1 MIYNPFKVGRLAVCG
16 LLALFIL
23 LKHHVHAIDQLDLI
37 LCGKKGNQYYVTS
50 TPFITKGA
58 YLYADLLI
66 KTIDGPWPVKANGV
80 AYTLEEYKLEV
91 VRKVILNSPQR
102 LRNEISNATPTKNHP
117 WTEIMDRMTNYPPVL
132 RIINDIRFSVFLCG
146 PEMLDSP
153 ILTKFI
159 ERTNRR
165 FGHNFNPFS
174 DKIITAALKMHG
186 VKESTVQK
194 KLALSE
200 HKSLPKEQD
209 ARGIHSAPAPQE
221 PVQPKEAAPEA
232 ESKPAA
238 YQKPSLILNE
248 SEFDEFKDEKSFESD
263 YSKTPP
269 FGDEEQKSVSASKS
283 SDSPNAYPE
292 LPETLFVAKDAS
304 SSPPSSLE
312 LPDISDIRVSRINNA
327 EKHALNL
334 GMEASGSASE
344 YESMHNG
351 TLSNLKGENLLQEDI
366 GDIDLSSKYY
376 GDEKITIQT
385 SADSQTGGLPHGL
398 PPTLGEQD
406 AEATKVMAPEYSS
419 SGSIS
424 PPADHKPLDIPI
436 PQFEHP
442 LESVELEEDA
452 QNYKEQGDADSKLG
466 ETDLENIQ
474 YDDSDEDYDDIDDDE
489 YDEFTSEEEYNQYLD
504 YRDHYLRNKEE
515 AEKEMLNKPKGAE
528 RMSASYPLGKSR
540 SAPKALLQDV
550 SSVFTDL
557 LNAVKA
563 NKISDNSIAFG
574 IPSINLKLNS
584 RSKAIVFGDRIIRKW
599 KAQNID
605 GVLKSIPIF
614 HQGSFE
620 ELSAPSGGPDLASNS
635 TRKESAFIEVDF
647 NSAIR
652 SHDKN
657 EGGYV
662 WTQRNLIATRTTA
675 VFQDILIKAALK
687 GLNALTSIQC
697 SAILEMPVASSEVNE
712 CIFAYFSSINFGQN
726 KVYGALTEDDEEKS
740 IRGFEVSKAFSTQQ
754 PAQKQELP
762 QQQEE
767 ESVSEEV
774 DEDDLIIRSHLK
786 SSAEGQKKPKMYER
800 QAAEFDAVDNLIRKH
815 LEKTP
820 SNIRPVAVEEAGP
833 INLIAMPSK
842 ERKSQFSENSEDITE
857 ELTEEEP
864 ATSYYITNATISKP
878 LPHKA
883 PVIGPD
889 TVPSSPERFDMGPP
903 PAAQMKPISE
913 LSTLEPVD
921 ISPKEEMPAK
931 VVSKVIPDK
940 YIDPEFIEKELEKLA
955 LNATDAYKRI
965 STEFKIPASDLEPTV
980 KAYNQFLDTLEIWS
994 AVAGEALIFTGKK
1007 MGGLHVTKKNKLA
1020 YFYSRE
1026 EFYVYQAIFNYS
1038 INLVASLS
1046 SFLQLKK
1053 NLENV
1058 KDLLK
1063 ESFVTTV
1070 KYESISA
1077 LAQKLDAILLRFN
1090 NVYGHNLQ
1098 LFCNGMPI
1106 TECLGIM
1113 KNDFYR
1119 RNEKFVNYIARNND
1133 LKKAT
1138 AQILEL
1144 FNISIPSKGI
1154 ATTYEGSRDDINRY
1168 VLIKDYIANQ
1178 VPLFTKKFNKKLL
1191 KEQLAIDENHAEFAI
1206 KALLDKHGLSSKRSS
1221 CGDVKWERKSKKNT
1235 NQKRKSKKKK

>member
-1 MIYNPFKVGRLAVCG
+1 MIYHPFKVGRLAVCG

-23 LKHHVHAIDQLDLI
+23 LKHRVNAIDQLDLI

-66 KTIDGPWPVKANGV
+66 KIIDGPWPVKPNGV

-91 VRKVILNSPQR
+91 VRKVILSSPQR

-159 ERTNRR
+159 KRTNSR

-194 KLALSE
+194 KLALTE

-209 ARGIHSAPAPQE
+209 AKGIHSAPALPE
-221 PVQPKEAAPEA
+221 PVQSKEEGPEA
-232 ESKPAA
+232 DSKLAA
-238 YQKPSLILNE
+238 YQKPPLILNE

-269 FGDEEQKSVSASKS
+269 FGDEEQKPASASKS
-283 SDSPNAYPE
+283 SDSQNAYPE

-327 EKHALNL
+327 EKYALNL
-334 GMEASGSASE
+334 GVEASGSANE
-344 YESMHNG
+344 YESMQNG
-351 TLSNLKGENLLQEDI
+351 TPSNLKDDNLLQEDI
-366 GDIDLSSKYY
+366 GDIDLSRKYD
-376 GDEKITIQT
+376 GDEKITIRT
-385 SADSQTGGLPHGL
+385 SADSLTGGLPHGL
-398 PPTLGEQD
+398 SPTLGEHD
-406 AEATKVMAPEYSS
+406 AETAKVMAPEYSS

-424 PPADHKPLDIPI
+424 PPADHKPQGISI

-452 QNYKEQGDADSKLG
+452 QNYKEQGDVDSKLG

-474 YDDSDEDYDDIDDDE
+474 YDDIDEDYDDIDDDE

-515 AEKEMLNKPKGAE
+515 AEKEMLNKPKEVE
-528 RMSASYPLGKSR
+528 RMSASYPLGKSK

-563 NKISDNSIAFG
+563 NKISDSSIAFG
-574 IPSINLKLNS
+574 IPSINLKLNA
-584 RSKAIVFGDRIIRKW
+584 RSKAIVFGDRIIKKW
-599 KAQNID
+599 KAQSID

-614 HQGSFE
+614 HHGSFE

-635 TRKESAFIEVDF
+635 TKKESTFIEVDF

-675 VFQDILIKAALK
+675 GFQDILIKAALK

-726 KVYGALTEDDEEKS
+726 KVYGALTEEDEEKS

-762 QQQEE
+762 QKQQEE
-767 ESVSEEV
+767 EPVSEEV

-786 SSAEGQKKPKMYER
+786 SSTEGQKSPKMYER

-820 SNIRPVAVEEAGP
+820 SNTRPVAVEEAGP

-857 ELTEEEP
+857 DLTEEP
-864 ATSYYITNATISKP
+864 TTYYIKNATISKP

-883 PVIGPD
+883 PVIGPN
-889 TVPSSPERFDMGPP
+889 TVPSSPERFYLGP

-913 LSTLEPVD
+913 LNTLEPVE
-921 ISPKEEMPAK
+921 ISPKEEMPTR
-931 VVSKVIPDK
+931 VESKVIPNK

-965 STEFKIPASDLEPTV
+965 YMEFKIPASDLEPTV

-1007 MGGLHVTKKNKLA
+1007 MSGLHVTKKNKLT

-1058 KDLLK
+1058 KELLK
-1063 ESFVTTV
+1063 ESFATTV
-1070 KYESISA
+1070 KYESIST
-1077 LAQKLDAILLRFN
+1077 LAQKMDAILLRFN

-1119 RNEKFVNYIARNND
+1119 RNEKFVNYIARNSD

-1154 ATTYEGSRDDINRY
+1154 TTNYQGSRDDINRY
-1168 VLIKDYIANQ
+1168 ILSKDFIVNQ
-1178 VPLFTKKFNKKLL
+1178 VPIFTKKFNNKLL
-1191 KEQLAIDENHAEFAI
+1191 KEQLAIDQSHAEFVI

-1235 NQKRKSKKKK
+1235 NLKRKSKKKN